1 MMIFML
7 RNDNLLCWHCIITNW
22 ITENKKRLKI
32 GDQNRSICQQLNKWC
47 KTEKLDWFSIWIW
60 MNHIIIFKH
69 RFDLNL
75 DYADEH
81 IKLRFKILSKMNDI
95 QISVKN
101 ARSHKNSGYALLYTR
116 MDLNDSFEN
125 LDRKI

>member
-1 MMIFML
+1 
-7 RNDNLLCWHCIITNW
+7 
-22 ITENKKRLKI
+22 
-32 GDQNRSICQQLNKWC
+32 
-47 KTEKLDWFSIWIW
+47 
-60 MNHIIIFKH
+60 MNHITIFKH

-81 IKLRFKILSKMNDI
+81 IKLRFKILSKMNV
-95 QISVKN
+95 QFSVKN
-101 ARSHKNSGYALLYTR
+101 ARSHKNIGYALLYTR